1 MLDERLTLAASLYV
15 PCAVGADI
23 GTDHG
28 FLPCRLLLS
37 NVCQR
42 MILSDVSP
50 KALAH
55 ARAAVAHWRLESRA
69 SLVCADGLDALTEPC
84 GCVSI
89 MGMGGE
95 TVAAIL
101 RRGPERLQ
109 GAALILSA
117 HTDLPLVRG
126 AVAEIGYHLTR
137 EELCRAAGRFYLV
150 WRAEPGAEPVT
161 DAALRRGALLWRS
174 GSPLLGEYAAW
185 RAAVLTDKLRGLR
198 SAAQPDRR
206 ALTQVE
212 EELAFYQEQME
223 VHRSC

>member
-1 MLDERLTLAASLYV
+1 MLDERLSLAASLYI
-15 PCAVGADI
+15 PCALGADV

-28 FLPCRLLLS
+28 FLPCHLLRS

-55 ARAAVAHWRLESRA
+55 AREAVAHGHFESRA

-89 MGMGGE
+89 LGMGGE

-101 RRGPERLQ
+101 RRKPEKLQ
-109 GAALILSA
+109 GAALILSV

-126 AVAEIGYHLTR
+126 AVAEIGYHLTH

-150 WRAEPGAEPVT
+150 WRAEPGAVPVT
-161 DAALRRGALLWRS
+161 DAALRRGELLWRS
-174 GSPLLGEYAAW
+174 SSPLLGEYAAW

-198 SAAQPDRR
+198 AAAQPDEQ
-206 ALTQVE
+206 ALAQAI
-212 EELAFYQEQME
+212 EELAFYQRQME
-223 VHRSC
+223 AHRSC